1 MNAQYRHDNQ
11 RLKKEGDPMKVVYFS
26 FSGNVRRFIKR
37 AEIDDTLEITQ
48 DNCTEPVNEPYILV
62 TGTIGFGEVPQPVQ
76 SFLEVNHA
84 QLQAVAASGNR
95 NWGQNFAKAGRTIS
109 EDYDVPLLMKFEVQG
124 TNNDVIEFKDKVGN
138 FNENHEREE
147 IQSY

>member
-1 MNAQYRHDNQ
+1 
-11 RLKKEGDPMKVVYFS
+11 MKVVYFS
-26 FSGNVRRFIKR
+26 FSGNVRRFIQR
-37 AEIDDTLEITQ
+37 AGIDDTMEITQ
-48 DNCTEPVNEPYILV
+48 DNCTESVSEPYILV

-109 EDYDVPLLMKFEVQG
+109 EEYNVPLLMKFEVQG

>member
-1 MNAQYRHDNQ
+1 
-11 RLKKEGDPMKVVYFS
+11 MKVVYFS

-95 NWGQNFAKAGRTIS
+95 NWVQNFAKAGRTIS

-138 FNENHEREE
+138 FNENHGREE

>member
-1 MNAQYRHDNQ
+1 
-11 RLKKEGDPMKVVYFS
+11 MKVVYFS
-26 FSGNVRRFIKR
+26 FSGNVRHFIQR
-37 AEIDDTLEITQ
+37 AGIDDTMEITQ
-48 DNCTEPVNEPYILV
+48 DNCTESVSEPYILV

-109 EDYDVPLLMKFEVQG
+109 EEYNVPLLMKFEVQG

-138 FNENHEREE
+138 FNENHGREE

>member
-1 MNAQYRHDNQ
+1 
-11 RLKKEGDPMKVVYFS
+11 MKVVYFS
-26 FSGNVRRFIKR
+26 FSGNVRRFIQR
-37 AEIDDTLEITQ
+37 AGIDDTMEITQ
-48 DNCTEPVNEPYILV
+48 DNCTESVSEPYILV

-109 EDYDVPLLMKFEVQG
+109 EEYNVQLLMKFEVQG

-138 FNENHEREE
+138 FNENHGREE

>member
-1 MNAQYRHDNQ
+1 MD
-11 RLKKEGDPMKVVYFS
+11 
-26 FSGNVRRFIKR
+26 
-37 AEIDDTLEITQ
+37 LEKCH
-48 DNCTEPVNEPYILV
+48 NPFNL
-62 TGTIGFGEVPQPVQ
+62 
-76 SFLEVNHA
+76 LEVNHA

-109 EDYDVPLLMKFEVQG
+109 EEYNVPLLMKFEVQG

-138 FNENHEREE
+138 FNENHGREE